1 MDTVQFLR
9 PSTVLLALLLGAG
22 GAAESVDPP
31 HGAAVRLSQAP
42 TLDGNVAGDPAWEG
56 LTPFTDFSQL
66 RPDNGAPA
74 TQRTEVFFGFTQDAL
89 HVGVICHET
98 DPAAITVSNEGF
110 QSDSF
115 SMVLDTFGTGL
126 AGMVF
131 GTNPVG
137 AEYDGQ
143 VANEFADW
151 NWSTLWEVRTRT
163 HDSGWS
169 AEFAIPFQSLR
180 YGSGDMQ
187 SWRVNFARV
196 IRRNNEISY
205 WSPVPRQFTMFRLS
219 LAGRIDGIQV
229 PAQRRNLEITPYL
242 LGSTNRGGTL
252 SGVQHDDDFGFDV
265 KYSITPSLT
274 LDLTYNTDFAQV
286 ESDRQQVNLGRF
298 SLFFPE
304 TRPFFLE
311 NAGSFGVGFPG
322 TQLFHSRRIGI
333 APDGRRLPIEG
344 GVRVSGKV
352 GSATNLG
359 FLHMRAESVSTEE
372 RNDFTVARLSRDLT
386 NRSSVGFIATDR
398 RGLGSSRQT
407 YGLDGSLG
415 IGANGQLHALA
426 ARTRTPGVDNDH
438 AINLFAGY
446 NSTEWTLDASYA
458 EVGAGFEPAVGFV
471 ARRGFRSWG
480 TFAMR
485 KFVVKDTLRE
495 WRPLI
500 AYQGFWDFDG
510 YHESSRLHLESWW
523 VWKND
528 ADVWPAVNFS
538 HEGVKD
544 PFPIAGV
551 MVPAGDYETRD
562 FEMGINSA
570 PNKTWSGGTHL
581 VTGGFYNGR
590 RHALSPYINYRKDE
604 RLSAWVGWDHN
615 TIDLEQRTGS
625 FSVNLA
631 RAGFSYSFTPKINL
645 RALIQY
651 NDADDVFSANV
662 RFAWLRAANAGLYV
676 VYNEIDARTG
686 LGPPRREL
694 VLKYSHI
701 FDVL

>member
-9 PSTVLLALLLGAG
+9 PPTVLLALLLGTG
-22 GAAESVDPP
+22 GAAESADPP
-31 HGAAVRLSQAP
+31 HGDAVRLSQAP

-180 YGSGDMQ
+180 YGSGDIQ

-242 LGSTNRGGTL
+242 LGSVNRGGIL

-298 SLFFPE
+298 SLFFPGNPSLLPRE
-304 TRPFFLE
+304 RWLLRRR
-311 NAGSFGVGFPG
+311 FPG
-322 TQLFHSRRIGI
+322 NPTVPFPAHRHRGGRPSTAHR
-333 APDGRRLPIEG
+333 GRR
-344 GVRVSGKV
+344 
-352 GSATNLG
+352 A
-359 FLHMRAESVSTEE
+359 
-372 RNDFTVARLSRDLT
+372 
-386 NRSSVGFIATDR
+386 
-398 RGLGSSRQT
+398 GLG
-407 YGLDGSLG
+407 
-415 IGANGQLHALA
+415 
-426 ARTRTPGVDNDH
+426 
-438 AINLFAGY
+438 
-446 NSTEWTLDASYA
+446 
-458 EVGAGFEPAVGFV
+458 
-471 ARRGFRSWG
+471 
-480 TFAMR
+480 
-485 KFVVKDTLRE
+485 
-495 WRPLI
+495 
-500 AYQGFWDFDG
+500 
-510 YHESSRLHLESWW
+510 
-523 VWKND
+523 
-528 ADVWPAVNFS
+528 
-538 HEGVKD
+538 
-544 PFPIAGV
+544 
-551 MVPAGDYETRD
+551 
-562 FEMGINSA
+562 
-570 PNKTWSGGTHL
+570 
-581 VTGGFYNGR
+581 
-590 RHALSPYINYRKDE
+590 
-604 RLSAWVGWDHN
+604 
-615 TIDLEQRTGS
+615 
-625 FSVNLA
+625 
-631 RAGFSYSFTPKINL
+631 
-645 RALIQY
+645 
-651 NDADDVFSANV
+651 
-662 RFAWLRAANAGLYV
+662 
-676 VYNEIDARTG
+676 
-686 LGPPRREL
+686 
-694 VLKYSHI
+694 
-701 FDVL
+701 